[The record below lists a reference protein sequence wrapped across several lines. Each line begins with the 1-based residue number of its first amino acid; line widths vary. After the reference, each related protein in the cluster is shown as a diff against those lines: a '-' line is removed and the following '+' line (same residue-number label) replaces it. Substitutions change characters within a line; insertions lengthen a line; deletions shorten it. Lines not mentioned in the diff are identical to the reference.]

1 MAYRRVEERS
11 PSLGYRISSD
21 RQPGIEQANIRRRG
35 PTGRNLA
42 DTIGRTVGRPPMPGE
57 TGRSL
62 GPAGGPT
69 TIRNTYPQTYQRYE
83 DYINREMQPM
93 QQRRPM
99 QRDIP
104 SGLPMRPDTDIRSNM
119 LEIAGPGI
127 PMRPGIGFD
136 RMGRGLGSLDPR
148 EDYIRRQNEPDDFN
162 PRSMMGNTYTGDPLP
177 FAEIETSM
185 INIQDFMDKYP
196 DYNPYRLI
204 KELQKR
210 NMEFANRGGL
220 MSLRS

>member
-1 MAYRRVEERS
+1 MADEYGRPYMQKS
-11 PSLGYRISSD
+11 
-21 RQPGIEQANIRRRG
+21 
-35 PTGRNLA
+35 PTGRSLA
-42 DTIGRTVGRPPMPGE
+42 DTIGIGRTVGRPPMPGE

-148 EDYIRRQNEPDDFN
+148 EDYIRRQNEPGDFN

-177 FAEIETSM
+177 FAEIETSAVDPSGIM
-185 INIQDFMDKYP
+185 GAMPPETQTAGLWQDIKRILQRTNNPNLVDQWT
-196 DYNPYRLI
+196 DYY
-204 KELQKR
+204 
-210 NMEFANRGGL
+210 NRQL
-220 MSLRS
+220 T